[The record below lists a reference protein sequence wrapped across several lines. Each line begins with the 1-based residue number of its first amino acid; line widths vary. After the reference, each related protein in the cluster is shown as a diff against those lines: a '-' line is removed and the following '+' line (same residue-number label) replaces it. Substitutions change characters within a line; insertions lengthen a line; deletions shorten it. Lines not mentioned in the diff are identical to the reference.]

1 MALRQATLSAM
12 GSPVATTLCA
22 VDAGGRKLAFCDAA
36 GVPLWLPVLFEPPVP
51 VELPVLFESEEPE
64 PPPHAASTATV
75 KAVKAERRM
84 DGNTA
89 DDCFK
94 PDLVMFVDA

>member
-1 MALRQATLSAM
+1 
-12 GSPVATTLCA
+12 
-22 VDAGGRKLAFCDAA
+22 
-36 GVPLWLPVLFEPPVP
+36 VLFEPPAP

-75 KAVKAERRM
+75 KTAKAERRV
-84 DGNTA
+84 DGNGA

-94 PDLVMFVDA
+94 SNLVKFVDAW